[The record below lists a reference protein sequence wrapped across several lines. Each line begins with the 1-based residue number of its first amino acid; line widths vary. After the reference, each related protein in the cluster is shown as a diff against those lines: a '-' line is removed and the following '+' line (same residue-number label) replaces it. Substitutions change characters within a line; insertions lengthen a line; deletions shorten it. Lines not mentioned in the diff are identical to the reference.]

1 MMERYLL
8 RYFLAV
14 IDAGNFSKA
23 AEQCNVSQPTL
34 SAGIAKLEKGL
45 GQPLFLR
52 SNRRVELTQSGA
64 RLAPLA
70 RRIEEEFTQA
80 EREVSLSQPVT
91 TLRLG
96 VLATTPPRWAEQ
108 FIRAMAIAAPD
119 ERVEL
124 VEGRERDLLER
135 LARGRLD
142 MALTIL
148 RDNQTRF
155 EAQPILT
162 EGYALALSRR
172 HRLADRASIA
182 PEELIGETMLVRRQC
197 EALPETSRFFT
208 ARGIRP
214 FFAARTS
221 DESRA
226 IAYVRSGLGI
236 TVMPE
241 CFTDPGIARPW
252 LEEFT
257 LTRRIGL
264 LFADHASA
272 RRLRE
277 PARLLADALSSES
290 LD

>member
-1 MMERYLL
+1 MALFGVDMESSTIARQASGVPTTIWAE
-8 RYFLAV
+8 FSD
-14 IDAGNFSKA
+14 DAM
-23 AEQCNVSQPTL
+23 L
-34 SAGIAKLEKGL
+34 
-45 GQPLFLR
+45 
-52 SNRRVELTQSGA
+52 
-64 RLAPLA
+64 
-70 RRIEEEFTQA
+70 
-80 EREVSLSQPVT
+80 
-91 TLRLG
+91 
-96 VLATTPPRWAEQ
+96 VLAKQLAE
-108 FIRAMAIAAPD
+108 
-119 ERVEL
+119 L
-124 VEGRERDLLER
+124 G
-135 LARGRLD
+135 LARGRID

-214 FFAARTS
+214 FFAARTA

-226 IAYVRSGLGI
+226 IAYVRCGMGI

-252 LEEFT
+252 LDGFT

-277 PARLLADALSSES
+277 PARLLADALSDEAQ
-290 LD
+290 D